1 MPVSDV
7 RLRGARYM
15 SQHQLLESDSHL
27 SCFDDHYLYDSLF
40 GKIDTVAQD
49 CRELAMHCF
58 SVISDLMNN

>member
-1 MPVSDV
+1 
-7 RLRGARYM
+7 M